1 MKSFLK
7 IGRPTSCFTKF
18 KYFKSQIKGFVG
30 IGSAP
35 EFLTRLMWNKFPKKT
50 ISTFDHISTSF
61 SIKLK
66 ICGQAPVK
74 RVSKKQYAQNGR
86 YPGILR
92 TFKQLMRNDSFL
104 TVLLSNSGIC

>member
-1 MKSFLK
+1 MIPKPKWQQRNTYFVPKRSIILPPK
-7 IGRPTSCFTKF
+7 KNPANAPTT
-18 KYFKSQIKGFVG
+18 
-30 IGSAP
+30 
-35 EFLTRLMWNKFPKKT
+35 NKFPIKT
-50 ISTFDHISTSF
+50 ISTFDHRSTSF

-92 TFKQLMRNDSFL
+92 TFKKLTRNDSFL